1 MFEFMS
7 LFMTLVDEGHVLQI
21 VLTKVRHF
29 CLHSLKISIKPLT
42 FQLQDTEPGG

>member
-7 LFMTLVDEGHVLQI
+7 LVMTVVDEGHFLLI

-29 CLHSLKISIKPLT
+29 CLNFLEILIKPLT
-42 FQLQDTEPGG
+42 FQPQDTEPGG